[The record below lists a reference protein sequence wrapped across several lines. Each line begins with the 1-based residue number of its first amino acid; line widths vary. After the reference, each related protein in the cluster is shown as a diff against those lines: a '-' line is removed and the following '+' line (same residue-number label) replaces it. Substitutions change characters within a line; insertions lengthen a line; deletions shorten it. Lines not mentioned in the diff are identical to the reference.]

1 MSEPIRLEGVKD
13 LDAALKKFD
22 EAGRKLLNRQIN
34 AAAREIKVDAAG
46 YIIDQP
52 PTGLSKWNDPV
63 KFGPRIQSQ
72 AGIRSF
78 PRFEAAL
85 MRRGLRIVKQKN
97 KPDPAGWATTVAI
110 EQKSPAGNIYE
121 KAGIVA
127 GGKTR
132 PPNYSLNPRASEDF
146 KRKMQD
152 FYFVRKGT
160 GRALIRAGREDAG
173 MARTKIAR
181 ARYEAEQ
188 RLQQLFNAEAVK
200 NG

>member
-1 MSEPIRLEGVKD
+1 MSELVKLEGIKD

-46 YIIDQP
+46 YIIEEP
-52 PTGLSKWNDPV
+52 PTGLSKWADPV

-72 AGIRSF
+72 AGVRSF
-78 PRFEAAL
+78 PRFETLL

-97 KPDPAGWATTVAI
+97 KPDPVGWTTTVAI

-121 KAGIVA
+121 KAGVVA
-127 GGKTR
+127 GGSTR
-132 PPNYSLNPRASEDF
+132 PNKSLNPNASIEF
-146 KRKMQD
+146 KNKMQF

-173 MARTKIAR
+173 ITRTKVAR

-188 RLQQLFNAEAVK
+188 RLQQMFNTEAVK
-200 NG
+200 HG

>member
-1 MSEPIRLEGVKD
+1 VSELVKLEGIKD

-34 AAAREIKVDAAG
+34 AAAREIKVIAAG
-46 YIIDQP
+46 YIIDEP
-52 PTGLSKWNDPV
+52 PTGLSKWADPI

-72 AGIRSF
+72 AGVRSF

-85 MRRGLRIVKQKN
+85 MRRGLRITKQKN
-97 KPDPAGWATTVAI
+97 KPDPAGWTTTVAV

-121 KAGIVA
+121 KAGVVA
-127 GGKTR
+127 GPSTR
-132 PPNYSLNPRASEDF
+132 PNKSLNPRASLEF
-146 KRKMQD
+146 KNKMQS

-160 GRALIRAGREDAG
+160 GRALIRAGRENSG

-181 ARYEAEQ
+181 ARYEADQ